1 EVSIDFPTLLAPLSL
16 ERRAKAFRTK
26 STISLSYSYQDKV
39 EYARGIFLATWGY
52 NWRKGRFSQTF
63 NPIEIN
69 TVQMLR
75 VSPWFQENLNALS
88 TSNLRLKYQ
97 YEDHFI
103 FDWRYQLVYSDQ
115 KPGVS
120 TDFNFFRFNAETAG
134 NLLYGIAKAVGAQK
148 NANGQYQ
155 VFGLPFSQYARMDMD
170 YKHHFVFGKDAALV
184 FRVLVG
190 VGYSYLNAQSLPYEK
205 SFYAGGSTT
214 LRAWPLYQVGPG
226 SYSNPNNY
234 RMERLGDMTII
245 LNLEQRFPII
255 AGLKGAVFLD
265 AGNIWL
271 LKDNPEFEG
280 GLFQFNKFYKDM
292 TFGTGFG
299 LRYDF
304 NFFIIRVD
312 MGIPLY
318 SPAQPTGQRW
328 VVERLVGKDLVFNF
342 GIGYPF

>member
-1 EVSIDFPTLLAPLSL
+1 V
-16 ERRAKAFRTK
+16 R
-26 STISLSYSYQDKV
+26 
-39 EYARGIFLATWGY
+39 
-52 NWRKGRFSQTF
+52 
-63 NPIEIN
+63 
-69 TVQMLR
+69 MLR
-75 VSPWFQENLNALS
+75 VSPWFQENLDALS

-115 KPGVS
+115 KPGVT

-134 NLLYGIAKAVGAQK
+134 NLLYGIAKAVGAKQ

-234 RMERLGDMTII
+234 RMERLGDMTLI

-280 GLFQFNKFYKDM
+280 GLFEFNKFYKDM

-304 NFFIIRVD
+304 NFFIVRVD

-318 SPAQPTGQRW
+318 SPAEPAGRRW